1 MRRQNRRYAPVAQ
14 WIEQSVSTR
23 SVGVRVLP
31 GALGPRGCGCEPSV
45 SAAAY
50 EFGGSWS
57 PFAVIS
63 VHLLPS

>member
-1 MRRQNRRYAPVAQ
+1 LGRVVA
-14 WIEQSVSTR
+14 
-23 SVGVRVLP
+23 
-31 GALGPRGCGCEPSV
+31 GCEPSV